1 LVRGEVTDGWA
12 SLPYRAKTNH
22 PVPAPDLL
30 YSQAMTTPRGF
41 LSREIESFACA
52 FRGIASLLKSEVH
65 ARIHL
70 VATVVVLAL
79 GWWLEISAGVWIAVV
94 LAIGLVWVAE
104 ALNTAIEYVADLAH
118 PDEHPEVKKLKD
130 LAAAAVLFASVAA
143 LVVGLLI
150 FLPYACNPAKV

>member
-1 LVRGEVTDGWA
+1 MNR
-12 SLPYRAKTNH
+12 
-22 PVPAPDLL
+22 
-30 YSQAMTTPRGF
+30 RGF
-41 LSREIESFACA
+41 FSREAESFACA
-52 FRGIASLLKSEVH
+52 FRGIAALLKSEVH

-70 VATVVVLAL
+70 TATMAVIAL
-79 GWWLEISAGVWIAVV
+79 GWWCEITRNEWIAVA

-130 LAAAAVLFASVAA
+130 LAAAAVLFASIVA

-150 FLPYACNPAKV
+150 FWPRLCATCAA

>member
-1 LVRGEVTDGWA
+1 M
-12 SLPYRAKTNH
+12 TNR
-22 PVPAPDLL
+22 
-30 YSQAMTTPRGF
+30 RGF
-41 LSREIESFACA
+41 FSREAESFACA

-70 VATVVVLAL
+70 AATVAVLAL
-79 GWWLEISAGVWIAVV
+79 GWWFEISPGEWLAVT

-130 LAAAAVLFASVAA
+130 LAAAAVLFASIVA
-143 LVVGLLI
+143 LVVGLI
-150 FLPYACNPAKV
+150 VFLPRLGASCAP

>member
-1 LVRGEVTDGWA
+1 MTDRR
-12 SLPYRAKTNH
+12 SFFT
-22 PVPAPDLL
+22 
-30 YSQAMTTPRGF
+30 
-41 LSREIESFACA
+41 REAESFACA

-70 VATVVVLAL
+70 VATVAVLAL
-79 GWWLEISAGVWIAVV
+79 GWWFEITRGEWLAVI

-130 LAAAAVLFASVAA
+130 LAAAAVLFASIAA
-143 LVVGLLI
+143 LIIGLI
-150 FLPYACNPAKV
+150 VFLPRLCAPCSS